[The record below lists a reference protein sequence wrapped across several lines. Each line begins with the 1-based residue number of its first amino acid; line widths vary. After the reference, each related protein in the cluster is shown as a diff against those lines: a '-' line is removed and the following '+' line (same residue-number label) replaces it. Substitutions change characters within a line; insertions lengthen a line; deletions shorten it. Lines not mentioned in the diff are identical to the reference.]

1 MQIQKRLDDQALLAE
16 TKSKEIKDKQGK
28 ESGSKDTDEA
38 RGAGIVSFDSFM
50 TDREWS
56 KEFEKVGETSIG
68 KTLDRSESGEKT
80 TQKSDE

>member
-1 MQIQKRLDDQALLAE
+1 
-16 TKSKEIKDKQGK
+16 
-28 ESGSKDTDEA
+28 
-38 RGAGIVSFDSFM
+38 M